1 MANTCGLF
9 GDLIPNIYIDKV
21 FLEESHIGTQQD
33 KDGNFTSFL
42 QTPVVSVQLKVLDSI
57 SDGGTFSILGDALQI
72 QNSSG
77 TVDFKKY
84 FKVHCMLFTSQEDAE
99 GFITL
104 FEQENYKETTDYFSL
119 PTSFA
124 PARYQI
130 TDLNDFTDTY
140 VNADGITEI
149 LSDRKAYRFEL
160 AQDSVI
166 SYLRVFTFV
175 QLDTATL
182 ESDLNSLSS
191 TGMQLPDSL
200 KNIIGRYRDQ
210 VVIQDSQTVSQLT
223 IFVTEDG
230 DVWDDSFHLMQQ
242 PIPINSSTFSTF
254 PVSTTTAFALTTRY
268 MTGRIHQGTPS
279 EQLLIK
285 TSTTVNNVQDFR
297 IRDLIDVFIANLNIV
312 NSIQNIFPEQ
322 SDILLQ
328 NISKKSYFSQLFLT
342 KDADKN
348 MRYCFSFDYGAY
360 VLENI
365 QFSALVKSMTAEGK
379 KRIIDNSEILNLTVS
394 RTQVQN
400 QPSRNHL
407 GSPIQNRVASD
418 GTIKTPLVAGSLGG
432 DNLTEISLI
441 LSEQP
446 DTPDSIIRNFTG
458 IDELMKET
466 EDGAFQYSVDVE
478 INDGF
483 VPVMREVFANLS
495 SAIASYNNYVAL
507 TNIPGVYD
515 ERSRKFTVIG
525 AQIMN
530 SFDPDAAGA
539 DPPRPTLTDI
549 INTYLST
556 LDLFVEIDRPL
567 ATVVPQSTNETIR
580 RILQN
585 NIGRNISPN
594 NGSVDGIILFQEI
607 LNNLLAQMN
616 NVLSVGSNSVG
627 VEATTTNRQADSISS
642 FKDRTIK
649 TSEVFESTI
658 DARFLNESYINNI
671 SANFGTFNGLNIY
684 TGEDLATAT
693 RTEVTPINLFLS
705 QQEALEKKGV
715 VFDLLPSSTSI
726 AAKNV
731 SSTKFLG
738 KESGGATKNLNSQ
751 NLNPQDLD
759 ISKIKKMIPE
769 SAFSAFDPNA
779 QSFAKS
785 VLTENQLKTQVDVLV
800 GFTVRGVATTAQYQ
814 QTIVN
819 TYMIKGAQ
827 FETKQLGELTSATQG
842 RFFLCKQTRRSD
854 LEVVD
859 CFFLVPP
866 VSTTFDTAAEI
877 VLTSPGQFLETE
889 TTETLADTAVDL
901 LISGEQLANPTT
913 PGPVASAASIGIG
926 TLLQGGVDRDFVLP
940 EDNRARLPTQADRF
954 LQESQGT
961 IVMQQEEATATFERQ
976 QNNIQTNLSGLT
988 PQNIVYSGE

>member
-1 MANTCGLF
+1 MANACGLF

-21 FLEESHIGTQQD
+21 FLEESVVDTNNDGTID
-33 KDGNFTSFL
+33 L
-42 QTPVVSVQLKVLDSI
+42 QTPVISVQLKVLDSI

-77 TVDFKKY
+77 TIDFKKY

-130 TDLNDFTDTY
+130 TDLNDFTGTY
-140 VNADGITEI
+140 VNADGITEL
-149 LSDRKAYRFEL
+149 LSDRNAYRFEL

-175 QLDTATL
+175 QLDTAAL

-223 IFVTEDG
+223 IFITESG
-230 DVWDDSFHLMQQ
+230 DVWDDSFHLMQR
-242 PIPINSSTFSTF
+242 PIPINPSTATTF
-254 PVSTTTAFALTTRY
+254 PVNTPTAFALSTSY
-268 MTGRIHQGTPS
+268 MTGRIHQGITS

-297 IRDLIDVFIANLNIV
+297 IRDEIDVFIANFNLT
-312 NSIQNIFPEQ
+312 NSIQNTFPEQ

-348 MRYCFSFDYGAY
+348 VRYCFSFDYGAY

-418 GTIKTPLVAGSLGG
+418 GTIKTPLIAGSLGG

-483 VPVMREVFANLS
+483 VPVMREVLANLS
-495 SAIASYNNYVAL
+495 NALASYNQYVAL

-525 AQIMN
+525 QQIMN
-530 SFDPDAAGA
+530 SFGNDK
-539 DPPRPTLTDI
+539 LIDI
-549 INTYLST
+549 MNTYLGT
-556 LDLFVEIDRPL
+556 LDLFVEIDKPL
-567 ATVVPQSTNETIR
+567 ATLFPQSTNETIR

-671 SANFGTFNGLNIY
+671 SANFGTFSGLNIY

-715 VFDLLPSSTSI
+715 VFDSLPSSASM

-738 KESGGATKNLNSQ
+738 KQSGGATKNLNSQ

-759 ISKIKKMIPE
+759 TSKIKKMIPE

-785 VLTENQLKTQVDVLV
+785 VLTENQLKTEVDVLV
-800 GFTVRGVATTAQYQ
+800 GFTVRGVANIAEYQ

-827 FETKQLGELTSATQG
+827 FETKQLGELTAATEG

-859 CFFLVPP
+859 SFFLVPP

-889 TTETLADTAVDL
+889 TSETLADTAVDL